1 MEMQYEKKN
10 LDEITVS
17 SIKQKFNYL
26 NKYFKLYCRQPV
38 NLKLSFNELKIPTYD
53 DNYDIIY
60 EGIIYISP
68 NKTNILL
75 IFVIALNEP
84 FDCIKIYFNKN
95 TPFIDFLIN
104 WVYFMTYNIVTN
116 DGTIFTD
123 YSIIENNIY
132 SLDVDMVAHIK
143 NMNKENYLRQYF
155 IESCKKI
162 KKHTPSNKITGT
174 SMLTSKYRHRK
185 NPHELTKQF
194 KPKTILKLKSSSS
207 LSSSDLTKKLYKKRY
222 GIQLA
227 SNQNRFKTTKRISHI
242 NSDIRSK
249 LRKYTELP
257 KKYSS
262 EVESSY
268 DMNIGLLII
277 TAHGGVE
284 FTSKNIPIVDIPPE
298 IKNTYYKSSS
308 KPGCGSFRPKKI
320 YSINNPHNLEQRR
333 NNIEK
338 CFRETNNKREFS
350 KYFFECDAERHKL
363 FMRHISESLDI
374 SKLES
379 LQSTNMY
386 KPDVYNGKVKKILN
400 KSFATNS
407 EEDIDEDNPHN
418 QIILILYNTVDKIYI
433 KLNLFNMDDITKLC
447 IYIKENKIRNEEQ
460 LKKLDNIFYKIHNG
474 LTKNFVGTNPIK
486 QINIKDILI
495 LLSFLELDDLYI
507 YDDSCS
513 HFILPETVIEEIKQK
528 GKTIDEIHRE
538 ISKIIHKEAPIK
550 QIGI

>member
-1 MEMQYEKKN
+1 MESEKKN

-174 SMLTSKYRHRK
+174 SMLTGKYRHRK

-194 KPKTILKLKSSSS
+194 KPKTILKLK
-207 LSSSDLTKKLYKKRY
+207 SSSDLTKKLYKKRY

-249 LRKYTELP
+249 LRKYAELP
-257 KKYSS
+257 KKYSL
-262 EVESSY
+262 EVESESGTGSERESY
-268 DMNIGLLII
+268 DNINIGLLII
-277 TAHGGVE
+277 TAHGGVK
-284 FTSKNIPIVDIPPE
+284 FTSKNIPTIDIPQE

-308 KPGCGSFRPKKI
+308 KPGCVASGPTQKAFD
-320 YSINNPHNLEQRR
+320 YNYHGFEQIR

-338 CFRETNNKREFS
+338 CFRETNNKQEFS
-350 KYFFECDAERHKL
+350 KYFFECDADRHKL
-363 FMRHISESLDI
+363 FMRHISDRYNF
-374 SKLES
+374 SKLPS
-379 LQSTNMY
+379 LQSTDMY
-386 KPDVYNGKVKKILN
+386 KPDVYNGKVKKLLDKTFQTDFDEALNTQIVFIL
-400 KSFATNS
+400 
-407 EEDIDEDNPHN
+407 EETMSSTK
-418 QIILILYNTVDKIYI
+418 YNLLD
-433 KLNLFNMDDITKLC
+433 LNDITKLYTHIKRR
-447 IYIKENKIRNEEQ
+447 IYNKEKI
-460 LKKLDNIFYKIHNG
+460 KKLDNTFYKIHNG
-474 LTKNFVGTNPIK
+474 LTKDFVETNHIK
-486 QINIKDILI
+486 QINMKDILI

-507 YDDSCS
+507 YDYSCS
-513 HFILPETVIEEIKQK
+513 VFLLPEKVIEEYREE

-538 ISKIIHKEAPIK
+538 ISKIIHKEAPIQ

>member
-1 MEMQYEKKN
+1 MESEKKN

-17 SIKQKFNYL
+17 SIKKKFKYL
-26 NKYFKLYCRQPV
+26 NKNYNLYCRP
-38 NLKLSFNELKIPTYD
+38 NNKLEFKCFNSSYFYVGYIYIHPDEDNKLLRFLIRASPHKYIEISFNE
-53 DNYDIIY
+53 
-60 EGIIYISP
+60 
-68 NKTNILL
+68 
-75 IFVIALNEP
+75 
-84 FDCIKIYFNKN
+84 N

-104 WVYFMTYNIVTN
+104 WVYFMTYNIVN
-116 DGTIFTD
+116 KNGIHFLN
-123 YSIIENNIY
+123 YIIKVNENPSIKY
-132 SLDVDMVAHIK
+132 VLDVETDKHIK
-143 NMNKENYLRQYF
+143 KMKEEFYLRKYF

-162 KKHTPSNKITGT
+162 FSIGKHTPSNKITGT
-174 SMLTSKYRHRK
+174 SMLTGKYRHRK
-185 NPHELTKQF
+185 QPHELTKQF
-194 KPKTILKLKSSSS
+194 RPKTILKLK
-207 LSSSDLTKKLYKKRY
+207 SSSDLTKKLYKKRY

-249 LRKYTELP
+249 LRKYKELP

-284 FTSKNIPIVDIPPE
+284 FTSKKIPTVDIPSE

-308 KPGCGSFRPKKI
+308 KPGCGSFRPQKI

-350 KYFFECDAERHKL
+350 KYFFECDAERHKSYMNFL
-363 FMRHISESLDI
+363 YKSLDI

-474 LTKNFVGTNPIK
+474 LTKDFVGTNPIK